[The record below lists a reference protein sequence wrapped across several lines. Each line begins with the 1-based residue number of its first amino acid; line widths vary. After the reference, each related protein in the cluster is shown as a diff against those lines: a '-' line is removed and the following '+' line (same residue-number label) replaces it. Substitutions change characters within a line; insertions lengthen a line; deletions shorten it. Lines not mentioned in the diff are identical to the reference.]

1 VELLVDPPAALED
14 EPEDEHPAA
23 RTVSSTAAAPAVGTT
38 KDRFILAP
46 SRETWSAADPD
57 RPGREPFERAAAGLV
72 TPREPACS
80 AAGNLLETCLV
91 DLAAAMTPMSRPLPS
106 LVLGG
111 FRGRYIQEVS
121 FRIQV
126 LTSVTWGGTL
136 YVKHCSVV
144 TAALR
149 NHG

>member
-1 VELLVDPPAALED
+1 LPLLDPVDPVVELLVDPPDALED

-57 RPGREPFERAAAGLV
+57 EPGREPFERAVAGLV

-80 AAGNLLETCLV
+80 AVGNLLETCRV
-91 DLAAAMTPMSRPLPS
+91 DLAAVMSPMSRALPI
-106 LVLGG
+106 LVLSAL
-111 FRGRYIQEVS
+111 RSDYSQEVS
-121 FRIQV
+121 FRIQT
-126 LTSVTWGGTL
+126 LTSVTW
-136 YVKHCSVV
+136 KRHS
-144 TAALR
+144 LR
-149 NHG
+149 